1 MIILTHTTS
10 LHSLRHLG
18 AQAIAD
24 LPRLSL
30 RDLTD
35 DFDGATDAI
44 ARYLA
49 FVASIGAKPAALH
62 LLFSRGSRL
71 PKSDFIMS
79 HTFSDA
85 SAKAFVKLADGVF
98 AACPEL
104 VVCQLAS
111 WSEVNDLTHLLYEL
125 CGTYTHP
132 ANEHIFI
139 TDRKSFTTKSKIRS
153 FCAQRNAFP
162 HASKVMKA
170 LDLVH
175 ERSASPMETAFAM
188 LLGFPCRLGGLAFP
202 PFEMNGV
209 VEVPKRLR
217 RSTGREHLV
226 VDLCWAKQ
234 KVAFEYDSAAF
245 HGTVSQVA
253 KDTSK
258 RNLLIGMGFTV
269 VSFSGGQVGSQAEVR
284 RAADALMKALNH
296 RPNPRCKD
304 FEGLRMR
311 LEWAV
316 FEDKGAVFD
325 GNPHI
330 STKHLHPT
338 KTLDSLSF

>member
-49 FVASIGAKPAALH
+49 FMASIGAKPAALH
-62 LLFSRGSRL
+62 LLFPRKRGIEGN
-71 PKSDFIMS
+71 DFIKS
-79 HTFSDA
+79 HTFADD

-98 AACPEL
+98 AASPEL
-104 VVCQLAS
+104 LACQLSTWAS
-111 WSEVNDLTHLLYEL
+111 LNDLTYLLHEL
-125 CGTYTHP
+125 CGTYAHP
-132 ANEHIFI
+132 SNERIFI
-139 TDRKSFTTKSKIRS
+139 TDRKSFTTKSRLRV
-153 FCAQRNAFP
+153 FCEGRGAFP
-162 HASKVMKA
+162 GARKMAKA
-170 LDLVH
+170 LELLH

-209 VEVPKRLR
+209 VEVPKRFR
-217 RSTGREHLV
+217 GSIGRERMV
-226 VDLCWAKQ
+226 VDLCWMKQ
-234 KVAFEYDSAAF
+234 KVAFEYDSASF

-258 RNLLIGMGFTV
+258 RNCLMGMGFTV
-269 VSFSGGQVGSQAEVR
+269 VSFAGGQVGSQAEVR
-284 RAADALMKALNH
+284 RAAGALMKVLGH

-304 FEGLRMR
+304 YEGLRMR

-316 FEDKGAVFD
+316 FEDKGAVF
-325 GNPHI
+325 GAEPVA
-330 STKHLHPT
+330 STRCLHP
-338 KTLDSLSF
+338 KKLLLS